1 MTKEIIF
8 TLALLSVVMGIGC
21 LLISIQNM
29 RIERLK
35 NENNKR
41 DSN

>member
-8 TLALLSVVMGIGC
+8 TLGLLSVVLGIWC
-21 LLISIQNM
+21 LTLSIQNL

>member
-8 TLALLSVVMGIGC
+8 TLGLLSVIGGLWC
-21 LLISIQNM
+21 LTISIQNL